1 MKTKTILQSDPAAR
15 RTVLEVLQH
24 GGVVA
29 LPTDT
34 VYGIACAVDNPQA
47 IAQMYT
53 IKERDALK
61 AIPVLVG
68 EISQLER
75 IAAEFNATARLLA
88 EHFWP
93 GALTIVVEKNPALP
107 QELTIYPTVGIRMP
121 AYDWLLDLMRAN
133 ADRWLPL
140 RPTCPARPV
149 RLRRRMFWRSW
160 TAGWNWWWTAGFAP
174 GAFPRAWSIAVANR
188 SKFCARVVFP
198 RNPFNGSLP
207 KIYRN
212 NHGSSYELPGNYRNV
227 QIVVLNI
234 PQGLKAGKR
243 FWKATRRSS
252 RCRPSPNAWAGT
264 STCALNSRD

>member
-15 RTVLEVLQH
+15 RTVLEVIQY

-68 EISQLER
+68 EISQLDR

-121 AYDWLLDLMRAN
+121 AYDWLLDLMRECGPLAATSAN
-133 ADRWLPL
+133 LSGAPS
-140 RPTCPARPV
+140 PASAQDV
-149 RLRRRMFWRSW
+149 LAQLDGRLELVVDGGVC
-160 TAGWNWWWTAGFAP
+160 AG
-174 GAFPRAWSIAVANR
+174 SIP
-188 SKFCARVVFP
+188 STVVDCSCEP
-198 RNPFNGSLP
+198 
-207 KIYRN
+207 
-212 NHGSSYELPGNYRNV
+212 
-227 QIVVLNI
+227 LNI
-234 PQGLKAGKR
+234 LREGGI
-243 FWKATRRSS
+243 SS
-252 RCRPSPNAWAGT
+252 ESIQQLIAENK
-264 STCALNSRD
+264 S

>member
-15 RTVLEVLQH
+15 RTVLEILQH

-93 GALTIVVEKNPALP
+93 GAFTIVV
-107 QELTIYPTVGIRMP
+107 
-121 AYDWLLDLMRAN
+121 
-133 ADRWLPL
+133 
-140 RPTCPARPV
+140 
-149 RLRRRMFWRSW
+149 
-160 TAGWNWWWTAGFAP
+160 
-174 GAFPRAWSIAVANR
+174 
-188 SKFCARVVFP
+188 
-198 RNPFNGSLP
+198 
-207 KIYRN
+207 
-212 NHGSSYELPGNYRNV
+212 
-227 QIVVLNI
+227 
-234 PQGLKAGKR
+234 
-243 FWKATRRSS
+243 
-252 RCRPSPNAWAGT
+252 
-264 STCALNSRD
+264 